1 MITIRILTLFY
12 RNYKL
17 FFMDD
22 ETLIDLTYIKI
33 APNRVKVLNAFQDED
48 LLRPFQIANKT
59 NLHPNTVSKQLKDL
73 REHDLVCVINP
84 EYHVPRLYRLTSKGK
99 KILNLLDDS

>member
-1 MITIRILTLFY
+1 
-12 RNYKL
+12 
-17 FFMDD
+17 MDD
-22 ETLIDLTYIKI
+22 QTLIQLIYVKN
-33 APNRVKVLNAFQDED
+33 AKNREKVLKAFKDKD
-48 LLRPFQIANKT
+48 FMRPIHIANKT

-99 KILNLLDDS
+99 KILNLLDDN